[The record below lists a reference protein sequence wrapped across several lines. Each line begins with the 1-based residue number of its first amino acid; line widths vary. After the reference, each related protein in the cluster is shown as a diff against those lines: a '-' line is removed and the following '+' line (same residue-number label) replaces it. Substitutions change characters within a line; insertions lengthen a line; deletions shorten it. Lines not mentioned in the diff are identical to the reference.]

1 MSIGVDGEQFHGS
14 GRQARNDQRRLHDGV
29 TGAYIGVINNG
40 ALTPEGPVLVTDTSA
55 TGAITSYTGTQPTAP
70 ASGIPAP

>member
-1 MSIGVDGEQFHGS
+1 MTD
-14 GRQARNDQRRLHDGV
+14 HDGV

-40 ALTPEGPVLVTDTSA
+40 ALTPEGPVLTTDTSA
-55 TGAITSYTGTQPTAP
+55 TGAITPYTGTQPTAP

>member
-1 MSIGVDGEQFHGS
+1 MTD
-14 GRQARNDQRRLHDGV
+14 HDGV

-40 ALTPEGPVLVTDTSA
+40 VLTPSGPAWTTDTSA
-55 TGAITSYTGTQPTAP
+55 TGAITPYTGTQPTAP

>member
-1 MSIGVDGEQFHGS
+1 MTD
-14 GRQARNDQRRLHDGV
+14 HDGV

-40 ALTPEGPVLVTDTSA
+40 VLKQEGPVLTTDTSA
-55 TGAITSYTGTQPTAP
+55 NSAITPYTQTQLQAP